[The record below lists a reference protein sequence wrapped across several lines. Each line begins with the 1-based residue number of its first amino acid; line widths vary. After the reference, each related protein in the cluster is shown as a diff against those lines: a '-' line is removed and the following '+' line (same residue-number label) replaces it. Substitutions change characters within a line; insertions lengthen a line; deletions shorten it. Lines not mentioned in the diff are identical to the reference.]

1 MKTLKRISL
10 FLLSVLLIFT
20 FAGCDRG
27 KVTEEETTNIIE
39 HNVVT
44 EEQSYKHIFPVKP
57 VESEEASEIIEALS
71 LNTDEY
77 QYEAFDENQEIP
89 LVYSIYE
96 GKGYDIEG
104 REFNDL
110 AQLTGE
116 CSHCGKLRGIG
127 ENMCEGKCH
136 ISFNPIPSGSIVHP
150 EDASMGPLY

>member
-10 FLLSVLLIFT
+10 LLLSVLLIFT

-27 KVTEEETTNIIE
+27 KVTEEETTDIIE

-44 EEQSYKHIFPVKP
+44 EEQSYKHIFSVKP
-57 VESEEASEIIEALS
+57 IESEEASEIIETLS

-77 QYEAFDENQEIP
+77 QYEALDENQEIP

-127 ENMCEGKCH
+127 PEMCDGACTLSATL
-136 ISFNPIPSGSIVHP
+136 IGGITIIPPEQTSIK
-150 EDASMGPLY
+150 